1 MAPSLGEFELIVL
14 LAVLQLGEEAY
25 GVPVREEILRRTG
38 RDVARGA
45 VYVTLDR
52 LSRKGYLRS
61 QLGEATAERGGR
73 PKRYFAITARGSRAL
88 RESLAALER
97 MCEGLE
103 FAR

>member
-1 MAPSLGEFELIVL
+1 MAPPLGEFELIVL
-14 LAVLQLGEEAY
+14 LAVLQLGEHAY
-25 GVPVREEILRRTG
+25 PVPVRHEIVRRTG

-45 VYVTLDR
+45 VYITLDR

-61 QLGEATAERGGR
+61 WLGDATAERGGR
-73 PKRYFAITARGSRAL
+73 PKRYFAITSKGSRAL

-97 MCEGLE
+97 MREGLG

>member
-1 MAPSLGEFELIVL
+1 MVPPLGEFELIVL
-14 LAVLQLGEEAY
+14 LAVLQLGEQAY

-61 QLGEATAERGGR
+61 RLGEATAERGGR
-73 PKRYFAITARGSRAL
+73 PKRYFEMTARGSRAL

-97 MCEGLE
+97 MREGLE